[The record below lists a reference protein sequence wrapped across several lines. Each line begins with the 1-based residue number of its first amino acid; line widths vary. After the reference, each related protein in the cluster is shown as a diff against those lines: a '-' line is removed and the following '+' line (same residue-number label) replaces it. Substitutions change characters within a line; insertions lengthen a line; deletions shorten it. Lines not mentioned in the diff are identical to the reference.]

1 MTLKEQFTNEVKKEN
16 ISSLDLLFR
25 LNNENYIQWL
35 ENKIIGKNLNVNEKT
50 NLPQIHLSATDGKT
64 KEEATEIVIHKLADG
79 SIFIEWFPSEIIQ
92 KALNCNQ
99 FMATF
104 SEEAKCKLIEFI
116 NSDVSYPS

>member
-1 MTLKEQFTNEVKKEN
+1 MQQLTTKRQINNQSLVQGWLVVAVITSAFILKVMDLNTKERT
-16 ISSLDLLFR
+16 D
-25 LNNENYIQWL
+25 
-35 ENKIIGKNLNVNEKT
+35 
-50 NLPQIHLSATDGKT
+50 LPQIHLSATDGKT

-104 SEEAKCKLIEFI
+104 SEEAKRKLIEFI